1 MALLEL
7 IRGPEDV
14 RRLTRD
20 QLQPLADEVR
30 RRLIDVV
37 SQTGGHIGAG
47 LGVVELTV
55 ALGYCFDSPRDKI
68 VWDVGHQGYPWKI
81 LTGRNDRLPTLRQ
94 AGGLSGFLRRT
105 ESPHDQFGAGHAGTG
120 LSAAYGIAAA
130 RDLVGEQFKVVAVV
144 GDGALT
150 CGLPYEAM
158 NNAGH
163 SGRDIIMVLNDNG
176 MSIAPNVGAINKYL
190 GSIIASPIT
199 VRIRERVKA
208 LIESV
213 SHIVGGQKLV
223 DFAKTMEESIKN
235 FWSPGMLFEELG
247 FRYFGPIDG
256 HNIPQLVQ
264 TFEIV
269 KTLRGPRVVHII
281 TEKGKGFPLPEPD
294 TEKYHARA
302 PYDPVTGELRPVKAG
317 PPQWTTVFGEA
328 ITQLAG
334 EYPKLVAITAARP
347 SGTGTG
353 IFQKKW
359 PDRFFDVGIAEAH
372 ATTFAG
378 GLATQGIRP
387 VVAIYSTFLQRAYDS
402 IIHDIAI
409 QQLPVIFCLDRAGMV
424 GEDGQ
429 THMGLYDI
437 AYLLA
442 VPHMTVTAPKDG
454 AELIGLLRCALE
466 HTAGPFSKGCCTT
479 AGCSSPWKTA
489 PSPAGSAPSS
499 PRWCRRSPRKP
510 ASSRSVSPTALT
522 SMRPARSSLQR
533 SVSPASGS
541 RRGCARWPRSNRSP
555 THERRGRRQPQLPR
569 SQEDPR
575 ASRAGRAPARGHPVH
590 RGGNRASLARACA
603 PPPAAPPRAAARLPD
618 HPGGRRHPVA
628 RGPDAQRRPYAHPGG
643 EPRSG
648 RLPDH
653 RYLADPR
660 LGARRPRAPG
670 LRHRVAPRLGAVHR
684 GQAGPESRRT
694 DRVERRRGAQG
705 RRGACD
711 PAPRV
716 RGRRRSRAV
725 LGGRDRGG
733 HAHRLHGVR
742 AVGGR
747 TDRRAERGRHCRGGH
762 LPAHPRRPAARRALE
777 RRHRRRADSSLDR
790 GGAGLLRRSGRHDH
804 EHRRAAGRE
813 ARRASSA
820 PGEARARG
828 LLRAH
833 AQEAA
838 VGRSLRP
845 GA

>member
-1 MALLEL
+1 MALLER
-7 IRGPEDV
+7 IHGPEDI
-14 RRLTRD
+14 RALAKD
-20 QLQPLADEVR
+20 LLQPLADEVR

-55 ALGYCFDSPRDKI
+55 ALGYCFDSPRDKV

-81 LTGRNDRLPTLRQ
+81 LTGRNERLPTLRQ
-94 AGGLSGFLRRT
+94 PGGLSGFLRRS

-256 HNIPQLVQ
+256 HNIGQMVQ

-269 KTLRGPRVVHII
+269 KTLKGPRVVHVI
-281 TEKGKGFPLPEPD
+281 TEKGKGFPLPAPD

-302 PYDPVTGELRPVKAG
+302 PYDPVTGELRAVKGG
-317 PPQWTTVFGEA
+317 PPQWTAVFGEA
-328 ITQLAG
+328 LTQLAG
-334 EYPKLVAITAARP
+334 EYPKLVAITAAMP

-353 IFQKKW
+353 TFQKKW

-372 ATTFAG
+372 ATTFAA
-378 GLATQGIRP
+378 GLATQGVRP

-402 IIHDIAI
+402 IIHDVAI

-466 HTAGPFSKGCCTT
+466 HTDGPFSLRYPRDK
-479 AGCSSPWKTA
+479 A
-489 PSPAGSAPSS
+489 PGE
-499 PRWCRRSPRKP
+499 
-510 ASSRSVSPTALT
+510 T
-522 SMRPARSSLQR
+522 
-533 SVSPASGS
+533 
-541 RRGCARWPRSNRSP
+541 
-555 THERRGRRQPQLPR
+555 
-569 SQEDPR
+569 
-575 ASRAGRAPARGHPVH
+575 
-590 RGGNRASLARACA
+590 
-603 PPPAAPPRAAARLPD
+603 PPAAEVAPIRYGTWDVLRKGHECALLAVGAMCQPALVAAQELAGEGFDVTVVNCRFLKPVDRELLDGLLHDHKLLVTVEDGTVTNGFGAYLAGLVQTVAPETRVVPLGAPDRSYEHAPRAQQLAEVGLTGAGIAAR
-618 HPGGRRHPVA
+618 
-628 RGPDAQRRPYAHPGG
+628 
-643 EPRSG
+643 
-648 RLPDH
+648 
-653 RYLADPR
+653 
-660 LGARRPRAPG
+660 
-670 LRHRVAPRLGAVHR
+670 
-684 GQAGPESRRT
+684 
-694 DRVERRRGAQG
+694 
-705 RRGACD
+705 
-711 PAPRV
+711 
-716 RGRRRSRAV
+716 
-725 LGGRDRGG
+725 
-733 HAHRLHGVR
+733 VR
-742 AVGGR
+742 ALA
-747 TDRRAERGRHCRGGH
+747 AE
-762 LPAHPRRPAARRALE
+762 E
-777 RRHRRRADSSLDR
+777 SLTH
-790 GGAGLLRRSGRHDH
+790 S
-804 EHRRAAGRE
+804 
-813 ARRASSA
+813 
-820 PGEARARG
+820 
-828 LLRAH
+828 
-833 AQEAA
+833 
-838 VGRSLRP
+838 
-845 GA
+845 